1 MYVKSDD
8 AIGGEQYLANFA
20 AIYNKLLGTSPQTL
34 RILAKDWSWG
44 KSK

>member
-8 AIGGEQYLANFA
+8 AIGGDQYLASFP
-20 AIYNKLLGTSPQTL
+20 AIYNKLVETSPQTL

-44 KSK
+44 TSK